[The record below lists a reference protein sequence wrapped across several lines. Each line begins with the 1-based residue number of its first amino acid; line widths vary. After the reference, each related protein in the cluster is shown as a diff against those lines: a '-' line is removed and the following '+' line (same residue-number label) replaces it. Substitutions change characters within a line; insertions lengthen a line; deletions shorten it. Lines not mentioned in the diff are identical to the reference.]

1 MASCREWDPKV
12 LVAIVCGLLTTTVL
26 GLGIWRAIIR
36 IQRGTF
42 TVEASVPIEFCRN
55 GGTWENGRC
64 TCPEEWKGL
73 RCTITNFCENST
85 FEDFTFARIPV
96 GRYGT
101 SLQTCDEI
109 TPNAGRPKATRL
121 CNITTYGEIVLEKV
135 TIGNCNEN
143 LETLEKQIVNIS
155 KESNNISAEAQ
166 ILTSDANRLT
176 PDNLTSATRV
186 AGQIFNAS
194 RYASTEAK
202 RVAVTTVSQLLDASD
217 DVFQRAAA
225 ADNTNSFATLVEQME
240 DYSLSLGNE
249 SVVSPNLA
257 VKSVNFSSKDT
268 VGSTDVLFTVTKG
281 SSDSFVSSSISVN
294 INNKVL
300 EPNEQTELQILL
312 SSEGN
317 SQACGFVVYQNN
329 KLFQSKTFK
338 AKSNFTQKIISSST
352 KKIERAPSTV
362 KMVFSPK
369 YNQQEFQLHSYA
381 CVYWNFY
388 KKDWDTYGCQKVS
401 STDKFLNCSCN
412 HTTNF
417 AVLMSFRKT
426 YKYPES
432 LDIMSN
438 VGCALSITG
447 LALTIVFQIVTR
459 KGRKTS
465 VTWVLVSL
473 CMSMLIFNL
482 FFVFG
487 IENSN
492 KNLKTSDTSIND
504 NKNEVPAQDIIVYSN
519 PTCTVIAA
527 LMHYF
532 LLATFTWSGLNAA
545 QLYFLLIRTMKP
557 LPQRFT
563 LFISLIGWGVPAV
576 VVALTVGIIYSL
588 NGNDLQWEFEYRQE
602 EICWLAIS
610 TSNGFITVPFLWSF
624 LVPVTIILISNV
636 VIFIIITV
644 KVLWKNN
651 QNLTSTKKISS
662 LKKILSTLSIAVVS
676 GITWVLAYLMLIEN
690 ENVRIIF
697 SYMFCLF
704 NTTQGLQIFI
714 LYTVRTKIFQSEAS
728 KFSQKVTHNIFCSRC
743 LLCLSFPVKNSVS
756 IARLRRPAEGR
767 QGRLWRAVFL

>member
-1 MASCREWDPKV
+1 
-12 LVAIVCGLLTTTVL
+12 
-26 GLGIWRAIIR
+26 
-36 IQRGTF
+36 
-42 TVEASVPIEFCRN
+42 
-55 GGTWENGRC
+55 
-64 TCPEEWKGL
+64 
-73 RCTITNFCENST
+73 
-85 FEDFTFARIPV
+85 
-96 GRYGT
+96 
-101 SLQTCDEI
+101 
-109 TPNAGRPKATRL
+109 
-121 CNITTYGEIVLEKV
+121 
-135 TIGNCNEN
+135 
-143 LETLEKQIVNIS
+143 
-155 KESNNISAEAQ
+155 
-166 ILTSDANRLT
+166 
-176 PDNLTSATRV
+176 
-186 AGQIFNAS
+186 
-194 RYASTEAK
+194 
-202 RVAVTTVSQLLDASD
+202 
-217 DVFQRAAA
+217 
-225 ADNTNSFATLVEQME
+225 ME

-728 KFSQKVTHNIFCSRC
+728 KVLNLLSSSTSRVKSLPSVISMRLSDRMYNLLSSSPTLREYFRLLDPSVVTEETT
-743 LLCLSFPVKNSVS
+743 LSESDQANTS
-756 IARLRRPAEGR
+756 I
-767 QGRLWRAVFL
+767 

>member
-1 MASCREWDPKV
+1 
-12 LVAIVCGLLTTTVL
+12 
-26 GLGIWRAIIR
+26 
-36 IQRGTF
+36 
-42 TVEASVPIEFCRN
+42 
-55 GGTWENGRC
+55 
-64 TCPEEWKGL
+64 
-73 RCTITNFCENST
+73 
-85 FEDFTFARIPV
+85 
-96 GRYGT
+96 
-101 SLQTCDEI
+101 
-109 TPNAGRPKATRL
+109 
-121 CNITTYGEIVLEKV
+121 
-135 TIGNCNEN
+135 
-143 LETLEKQIVNIS
+143 
-155 KESNNISAEAQ
+155 
-166 ILTSDANRLT
+166 
-176 PDNLTSATRV
+176 
-186 AGQIFNAS
+186 
-194 RYASTEAK
+194 
-202 RVAVTTVSQLLDASD
+202 
-217 DVFQRAAA
+217 
-225 ADNTNSFATLVEQME
+225 
-240 DYSLSLGNE
+240 
-249 SVVSPNLA
+249 
-257 VKSVNFSSKDT
+257 
-268 VGSTDVLFTVTKG
+268 
-281 SSDSFVSSSISVN
+281 
-294 INNKVL
+294 
-300 EPNEQTELQILL
+300 
-312 SSEGN
+312 
-317 SQACGFVVYQNN
+317 
-329 KLFQSKTFK
+329 
-338 AKSNFTQKIISSST
+338 
-352 KKIERAPSTV
+352 
-362 KMVFSPK
+362 
-369 YNQQEFQLHSYA
+369 
-381 CVYWNFY
+381 
-388 KKDWDTYGCQKVS
+388 
-401 STDKFLNCSCN
+401 
-412 HTTNF
+412 
-417 AVLMSFRKT
+417 
-426 YKYPES
+426 
-432 LDIMSN
+432 
-438 VGCALSITG
+438 
-447 LALTIVFQIVTR
+447 
-459 KGRKTS
+459 
-465 VTWVLVSL
+465 
-473 CMSMLIFNL
+473 MSMLIFNL

-728 KFSQKVTHNIFCSRC
+728 KVLNLLSSSTSRVKSLPSVISMRLSDRMYNLLSSSPTLREYFRLLDPSVVTEETT
-743 LLCLSFPVKNSVS
+743 LSESDQANTS
-756 IARLRRPAEGR
+756 I
-767 QGRLWRAVFL
+767 